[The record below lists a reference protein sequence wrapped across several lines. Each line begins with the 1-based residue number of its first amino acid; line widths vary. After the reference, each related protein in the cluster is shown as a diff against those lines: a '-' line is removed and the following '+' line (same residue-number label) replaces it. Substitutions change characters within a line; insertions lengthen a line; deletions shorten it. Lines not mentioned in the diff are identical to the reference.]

1 MFKPCDDDYDLPSF
15 LPPCHAW
22 FLLLLIRCQTYEGG
36 FGGEPGN
43 EAHGGYAFC
52 AFAAL
57 VILGRHYDADMDA
70 LEVRPNQYY
79 YIYHFFLLL
88 LPLHLLLHLLLRS
101 PMGDSTT

>member
-1 MFKPCDDDYDLPSF
+1 
-15 LPPCHAW
+15 
-22 FLLLLIRCQTYEGG
+22 
-36 FGGEPGN
+36 
-43 EAHGGYAFC
+43 
-52 AFAAL
+52 